1 MIKYDDINVDA
12 EYDRLDLKNL
22 AIQNGLNNKPD
33 SDDADLDQPQ
43 RRVTEVFNGF
53 VNKARGITRQESD
66 NLLNQLDSIE
76 IEIDSSRC
84 EELPKQAAHD
94 VENRLIQNK
103 NDVKYLRKVEQAAD
117 RAYRAFRVTNDITR
131 DPEYVD
137 SRYLHWSIIGAL
149 LISEA
154 VANSYFF
161 ALGSNLGFLGGI
173 WKSTMVSA
181 VNIGIAVLIGTY
193 VLPYKNKQS
202 VSQNSFGFSI
212 FSIKRLAYAALLLA
226 GMIVLFF
233 NLAVAHYRA
242 QMDINPEN
250 AITAAIPA
258 LMNDLFNIQSFEAWV
273 LFILGVSFS
282 LFAGIKAYGHDDI
295 YPGYGKVHR
304 VYNRA
309 KIEYQNAKDD
319 LNDDCIEII
328 NSYITKIE
336 SARSDFQRHVRDY
349 GTVLDTALSLET
361 GYKDY
366 IKQLEGQCHSVL
378 DKYRSHNVRVRNSSS
393 PPPEYFSKTFN
404 FEQKDYE
411 IDLPKL
417 RSRDENRNK
426 YNIESKEVG
435 ETAQT
440 AREELRKQARY
451 FNNEISLFIKE
462 IENEIKQED
471 EDDSNDDLEEKN
483 TSEKS

>member
-1 MIKYDDINVDA
+1 
-12 EYDRLDLKNL
+12 
-22 AIQNGLNNKPD
+22 
-33 SDDADLDQPQ
+33 
-43 RRVTEVFNGF
+43 
-53 VNKARGITRQESD
+53 
-66 NLLNQLDSIE
+66 
-76 IEIDSSRC
+76 
-84 EELPKQAAHD
+84 
-94 VENRLIQNK
+94 
-103 NDVKYLRKVEQAAD
+103 
-117 RAYRAFRVTNDITR
+117 
-131 DPEYVD
+131 
-137 SRYLHWSIIGAL
+137 
-149 LISEA
+149 
-154 VANSYFF
+154 
-161 ALGSNLGFLGGI
+161 
-173 WKSTMVSA
+173 
-181 VNIGIAVLIGTY
+181 
-193 VLPYKNKQS
+193 
-202 VSQNSFGFSI
+202 
-212 FSIKRLAYAALLLA
+212 
-226 GMIVLFF
+226 
-233 NLAVAHYRA
+233 
-242 QMDINPEN
+242 MDINPEN